1 MCQGERSEGKR
12 EEAVGPLH
20 WKFCLMQ
27 LINKK
32 HKLIPSRCAVGM
44 SGGAAAAAIQLYC
57 ETLMPLDA

>member
-1 MCQGERSEGKR
+1 MRQGERSEGKR

-32 HKLIPSRCAVGM
+32 HKLIPSRCTVGM
-44 SGGAAAAAIQLYC
+44 SGGAAAAIQLYC